1 LRAHFFGAT
10 ALYFPGISFLE
21 IFQFTYYVG
30 QGTLYLL
37 LFGMGLILIARKKPA
52 EFRAILSP
60 VAAVAWSGFLL
71 FVATDLNSKILENEA
86 ARREV
91 REITQAARSI
101 IETQEAL
108 VETSVV

>member
-1 LRAHFFGAT
+1 
-10 ALYFPGISFLE
+10 
-21 IFQFTYYVG
+21 
-30 QGTLYLL
+30 
-37 LFGMGLILIARKKPA
+37 MGLILIARKKSA
-52 EFRAILSP
+52 EFRAILAP

-71 FVATDLNSKILENEA
+71 FVATDFNSKILENEA

-91 REITQAARSI
+91 RAIIQAARSV